1 MTLIDF
7 NAIDDMPAGEQID
20 IAVAENIMGCKII
33 YKYRINDPSC
43 GCDESHFSRPHNRNW
58 NERVD
63 CYLADYSANP
73 IAASLVLKQMKE
85 RGFVLQDFWFRID
98 QWFAEFRT
106 GIEEE
111 GAISCAPDL
120 PLAICRAALKTV
132 RGLKDAA

>member
-1 MTLIDF
+1 
-7 NAIDDMPAGEQID
+7 MPTGEQID
-20 IAVAENIMGCKII
+20 IAVAETIMGCKVI
-33 YKYRINDPSC
+33 YKYLINDPSC

-132 RGLKDAA
+132 RVLKDAA